1 MNSNEP
7 QYDALIVGAGP
18 AGSSAAIHL
27 AMSGA
32 RVLLLERARFPR
44 PKLCGE
50 FISPE
55 CLTHFAH
62 LGVMEHMLAAGGSL
76 IKETVFYAPG
86 GRSLRVPSAWLSG
99 PLTKETGKNNVALG
113 LSRAEMDA
121 RLLSRARDVGVD
133 VREETQATRLI
144 IENDLVRGIELR
156 SGDGQTQ
163 SCRAQIVLDA
173 TGRTRGLCRQL
184 ERRLEHQAVGKKTKR
199 ASLVAFKA
207 HLTGANEIRNACEI
221 YFYQGGYGGLS
232 GVEGRASNLC
242 FIVSA
247 QAVREKG
254 SDPERLMREIVA
266 TNKRAGETLKNARVA
281 SPWLS
286 VALENFGRQKSSLL
300 PGLMAIGDAASFIDP
315 FTGSGMLMALE
326 SGTLAAEVIA
336 AELSSSAQLNL
347 LRVQSIYQQR
357 YTTRFAARLRFCSVL
372 RRLAFAPRA
381 IAEVAA
387 CVLGAN
393 EYIERSLARATRRA
407 SSSA

>member
-1 MNSNEP
+1 MMSNNKP
-7 QYDALIVGAGP
+7 QYDALIVGGGP
-18 AGSSAAIHL
+18 AGSSAAIQL

-44 PKLCGE
+44 AKLCGE

-55 CLTHFAH
+55 CLTHFAR
-62 LGVMEHMLAAGGSL
+62 LGVMDNMLAAGGSQ
-76 IKETVFYAPG
+76 INETVFYTSS
-86 GRSLRVPSAWLSG
+86 GRNIRVPSTWLSG

-121 RLLSRARDVGVD
+121 RLLERARDAGVD
-133 VREETQATRLI
+133 VREETQATNLI
-144 IENDLVRGIELR
+144 IEDDLVRGVELR
-156 SGDGQTQ
+156 SGDGRTQ
-163 SCRAQIVLDA
+163 SCRAQVVLDA
-173 TGRTRGLCRQL
+173 TGRMRGLCRQL
-184 ERRLEHQAVGKKTKR
+184 EHRATGKKTKR

-207 HLTGANEIRNACEI
+207 HLTGTSEIRNACEI
-221 YFYQGGYGGLS
+221 YFYKGGYGGLS
-232 GVEGRASNLC
+232 GVEGGASNLC
-242 FIVSA
+242 FIVAA

-254 SDPERLMREIVA
+254 SDPERVMREIVA
-266 TNKRAGETLKNARVA
+266 MNKRAGETLKNARVA
-281 SPWLS
+281 SAWLS
-286 VALENFGRQKSSLL
+286 VALENFGRQEASLL

-326 SGTLAAEVIA
+326 SGTLAAEIIS
-336 AELSSSAQLNL
+336 AELKSGAQLNP

-357 YTTRFAARLRFCSVL
+357 YQTRFAARLRFCAIL
-372 RRLAFAPRA
+372 RRLAFAPQT